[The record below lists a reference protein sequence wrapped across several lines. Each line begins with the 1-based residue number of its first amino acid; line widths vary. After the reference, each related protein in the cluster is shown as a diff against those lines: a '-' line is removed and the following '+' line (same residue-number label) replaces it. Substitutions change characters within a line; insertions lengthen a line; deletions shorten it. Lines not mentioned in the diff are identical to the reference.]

1 MYTLHKSALFMR
13 QWQAYAQNYKDRAG
27 IQIAERFIAA
37 VEGALLFIGW
47 ILRIVSSWIHL
58 TLSVN
63 RKKETTHDP
72 QQNHHL

>member
-13 QWQAYAQNYKDRAG
+13 QWQTYAQNYKDRAG

-63 RKKETTHDP
+63 RKKETTP
-72 QQNHHL
+72 